1 MIIHINNVQ
10 AFLFIHWEGGWSARE
25 CNHTS
30 IQIQLNPVESMVL
43 ICIFVIKKY
52 YNAQFMP
59 AVNESV
65 IFAPVHQLNQH
76 YYRNG

>member
-59 AVNESV
+59 AVNESFLRPS
-65 IFAPVHQLNQH
+65 IN
-76 YYRNG
+76 